1 MSGQITSAI
10 VHTVLSF
17 ASLCVFF
24 LPSLVCAGIKHR
36 HARTVFFINLALF
49 FMLQLIA
56 AFVVGVAIMML
67 KSQ

>member
-1 MSGQITSAI
+1 MSEQVTSAI

-17 ASLCVFF
+17 VSLCVFF

-36 HARTVFFINLALF
+36 HTRTVFFINLAFF

-56 AFVVGVAIMML
+56 AVVVGVAL
-67 KSQ
+67 ALFNF